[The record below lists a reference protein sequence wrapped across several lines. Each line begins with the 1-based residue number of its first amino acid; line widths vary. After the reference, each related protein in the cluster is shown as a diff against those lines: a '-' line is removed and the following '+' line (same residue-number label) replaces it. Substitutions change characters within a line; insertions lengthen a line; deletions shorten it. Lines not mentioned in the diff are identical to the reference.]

1 MAKLYTLDGK
11 LLTETPEI
19 RVGEKIYPVDNR
31 QKTVAKFQKEIAAND
46 SDDPMQGVRKALEL
60 AFGPKAAAEIDGMN
74 MPYPAYQK
82 LFTLVI
88 AAMTDDD
95 PAAIEARFR
104 GQDNP
109 A

>member
-1 MAKLYTLDGK
+1 MAKLYTLDDK
-11 LLTETPEI
+11 LLTEVPEI
-19 RVGEKIYPVDNR
+19 RVGDKVYPIDNR
-31 QKTVAKFQKEIAAND
+31 QKTVAKFQKEVAAND
-46 SDDPMQGVRKALEL
+46 SGDPMQGVRKALDL

-88 AAMTDDD
+88 AAMTDED

>member
-1 MAKLYTLDGK
+1 MAKLYTLDDK
-11 LLTETPEI
+11 LLTEVPEI
-19 RVGEKIYPVDNR
+19 RVGDKIYPIDNR
-31 QKTVAKFQKEIAAND
+31 QKTVVKFQKEISD
-46 SDDPMQGVRKALEL
+46 SDGDDPMQGIRKALDL

-88 AAMTDDD
+88 SAMTGED
-95 PAAIEARFR
+95 PAAVEARFR

-109 A
+109 T